1 MKKTTLFVVFTAIII
16 LFSSFKMTEKPSTS
30 PSEDVERIL
39 EREMLNTIEY
49 VEEYEA
55 VDLGFD
61 SYYYLPFNF
70 NAYQGM
76 EFELK
81 DIEYVEFEE
90 E

>member
-1 MKKTTLFVVFTAIII
+1 MKKIALFVVFTGIII
-16 LFSSFKMTEKPSTS
+16 LFSSFKMTEKSSTF

-39 EREMLNTIEY
+39 ERKMLNTIEY

-61 SYYYLPFNF
+61 SYFYLPFNF
-70 NAYQGM
+70 NAYEGM
-76 EFELK
+76 ELELK
-81 DIEYVEFEE
+81 DIAYIEYEE